1 MPRAPF
7 LLYVGDA
14 LAIFLFAVVGRQ
26 SHDLAATN
34 ASGLAASFMVAAPF
48 IAGWLIVAPWFR
60 AFHPPAWASPRS
72 AVLVVLK
79 AFLPAY
85 LAGVALRTLFLGR
98 LSPLV
103 FYLVTAAVILVF
115 LLGWRLL
122 YTTVVAPRIARS

>member
-14 LAIFLFAVVGRQ
+14 LAIFLFAVIGRQ
-26 SHDLAATN
+26 SHDLAATD
-34 ASGLAASFMVAAPF
+34 ASGLAAAFMVAAPF
-48 IAGWLIVAPWFR
+48 LAGWLIVAPWFR

-85 LAGVALRTLFLGR
+85 LAGVALRTIFLGR
-98 LSPLV
+98 FSPLV

-122 YTTVVAPRIARS
+122 YATVVAPRIARS